1 MSLVLWFSESYPR
14 TTFSGSTPVSSAA
27 ARVKRPPNTS
37 LTSRPSGRIKTA
49 AVMCSV
55 LTPCL
60 TNRRHWILMWNMG
73 YRISHIRRGRGW
85 RCSAL
90 ATVIS
95 WVSLNTFFFFL
106 HPAAAV
112 QMFDHC
118 KQLNGDG
125 RPLTWVM
132 SLPKWTLWGHGY
144 EAAPHTDRVTVE
156 FNYRG
161 NTNWKLSQKK
171 KKRKHSIVFKRIWRE
186 AKNMVVTDCSHCA
199 TLTSATH
206 SGSVTSTVRL
216 ETCHKLH
223 ENMAV
228 GRTITIIT
236 QQKLQFKKHVGNK
249 TASSQNTHV
258 FISETPWS
266 SNYFRCQFSM
276 THLYLCTRY
285 IIAKIKN

>member
-95 WVSLNTFFFFL
+95 WVSLNTFFFFSFTRL
-106 HPAAAV
+106 
-112 QMFDHC
+112 
-118 KQLNGDG
+118 
-125 RPLTWVM
+125 PLFKCLTTAN
-132 SLPKWTLWGHGY
+132 SWT
-144 EAAPHTDRVTVE
+144 VTVGRWPE
-156 FNYRG
+156 SRAFQNELCGVMVTRPHPTLTESRSDSITEATQTGNWVKKNPKG
-161 NTNWKLSQKK
+161 NTL
-171 KKRKHSIVFKRIWRE
+171 
-186 AKNMVVTDCSHCA
+186 
-199 TLTSATH
+199 
-206 SGSVTSTVRL
+206 
-216 ETCHKLH
+216 
-223 ENMAV
+223 
-228 GRTITIIT
+228 
-236 QQKLQFKKHVGNK
+236 
-249 TASSQNTHV
+249 
-258 FISETPWS
+258 
-266 SNYFRCQFSM
+266 
-276 THLYLCTRY
+276 
-285 IIAKIKN
+285 